1 MSLEARGILA
11 QPSAPMLLI
20 NGVQDTQV
28 PIDDLLLL
36 LRTGTAKEAWVN
48 PQGGHV
54 GRGPGWPDGKILT
67 DIALPWLARLVSE

>member
-1 MSLEARGILA
+1 
-11 QPSAPMLLI
+11 
-20 NGVQDTQV
+20 V
-28 PIDDLLLL
+28 PIDDLFLL